1 VFHFI
6 QTANGAHASARILI
20 GFPPPETG
28 GAAHRANLG
37 VIFRTGRR
45 LGPMPEPTT
54 GPPPG
59 TITVLSLSR
68 AEYDQAV
75 LQQVFR
81 DSGLTLYP
89 NCRPALQPSRTLA
102 SALAA
107 LRKYR
112 IPIVLC
118 DGDGLPDAWKEILRV
133 TRKMPA
139 PPCVIVTSRMAG
151 DRRWAEVLQNGAFDL
166 LSKPFDESDVM
177 RIIHSAWIHWQNR
190 YGAMETAAE
199 YKEPATGT

>member
-1 VFHFI
+1 V
-6 QTANGAHASARILI
+6 I
-20 GFPPPETG
+20 GFPPPEAG
-28 GAAHRANLG
+28 VARRASLG
-37 VIFRTGRR
+37 VTFRTGRR
-45 LGPMPEPTT
+45 LGPMPEP
-54 GPPPG
+54 PASHPPG

-68 AEYDQAV
+68 VEDDHSV

-81 DSGLTLYP
+81 DSSLTLYP

-118 DGDGLPDAWKEILRV
+118 DGDGLPDAWKEILRT
-133 TRKMPA
+133 TRKMAA

-151 DRRWAEVLQNGAFDL
+151 DRRWAEVLQEGAFDL
-166 LSKPFDESDVM
+166 LCKPFDESDVM
-177 RIIHSAWIHWQNR
+177 RIVHSAWIHWQNR
-190 YGAMETAAE
+190 YGVIEAAGE
-199 YKEPATGT
+199 CREPATGT